1 MVHAVC
7 IASDIKYIAMGNEN
21 NFAMGL
27 YNYDGL
33 SI

>member
-1 MVHAVC
+1 MVHAAY
-7 IASDIKYIAMGNEN
+7 IASTIEYTAMANEN